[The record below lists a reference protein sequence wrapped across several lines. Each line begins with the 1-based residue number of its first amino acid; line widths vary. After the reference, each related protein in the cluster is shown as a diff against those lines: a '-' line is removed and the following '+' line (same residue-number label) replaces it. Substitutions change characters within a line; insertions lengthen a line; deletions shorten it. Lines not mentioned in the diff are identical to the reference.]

1 MLKTGIAD
9 LKTDESYY
17 ALVMAIAKRARNI
30 AEKAEQEEVPLTEK
44 PVSLAL
50 EELREGH
57 LLITHPHPE
66 DQEEDPMQ

>member
-30 AEKAEQEEVPLTEK
+30 AEKAEREEIPLTEK

-50 EELREGH
+50 EE
-57 LLITHPHPE
+57 
-66 DQEEDPMQ
+66 

>member
-30 AEKAEQEEVPLTEK
+30 AEKAEREEIPLTEK

-57 LLITHPHPE
+57 LLITHPQHE
-66 DQEEDPMQ
+66 DGEDSMQ

>member
-30 AEKAEQEEVPLTEK
+30 AEDVYKRQ
-44 PVSLAL
+44 
-50 EELREGH
+50 
-57 LLITHPHPE
+57 I
-66 DQEEDPMQ
+66 